1 MDTKMMEKNAAKLMK
16 PLSLEDQFYVN
27 FRNQHNNI
35 VGKFKNY
42 VDDFVRNNGDPKF
55 YGKWAY
61 RLIIHETISPY
72 IIFYTENYL
81 KEEKVFSNSRFDKDD
96 YYSHRAFLDLT
107 MSDYEGFIFHLEK
120 MSANATSI
128 LNILRYVSVN
138 RMLKQ
143 SLDNYSKKCL
153 NTNVTTRDLSVVHNV
168 NLNLKEYLFVLVKLQ
183 SVVHYWSNINSDMPY
198 LECSSALSLVART
211 FEEQFKNLTLRHDS
225 GFGGNTIRQMQ
236 DSLKN
241 HGFPDF
247 ETGYKNA
254 AFPSC
259 SNPVSLNANWTVI
272 KSTLNNNSLY
282 AGNQQL
288 YAGMIFEVC
297 RMIRNNSQH
306 AIDFSNKLFNSSDQF
321 REYVDVLLEGIL
333 LTLKY

>member
-1 MDTKMMEKNAAKLMK
+1 MLLKKAAKLMK
-16 PLSLEDQFYVN
+16 QPSLEEQFYLN
-27 FRNQHNNI
+27 FRNQHNF
-35 VGKFKNY
+35 VVVKFKHY
-42 VDDFVRNNGDPKF
+42 VDDFIQSNRDPKF

-61 RLIIHETISPY
+61 RLILHESISPY
-72 IIFYTENYL
+72 IIFHTEEYL
-81 KEEKVFSNSRFDKDD
+81 KEKNVLANPQFDKDD

-107 MSDYEGFIFHLEK
+107 MRDYEGFISHLEK
-120 MSANATSI
+120 MSTNTSSI
-128 LNILRYVSVN
+128 LNILTYVSVN
-138 RMLKQ
+138 RMLRK
-143 SLDNYSKKCL
+143 SIDNYSKRCL
-153 NTNVTTRDLSVVHNV
+153 NTNVTARDLSVVHDV

-183 SVVHYWSNINSDMPY
+183 SVVHYWSNINLDMPY

-211 FEEQFKNLTLRHDS
+211 FEEQFKNLTLRHHS
-225 GFGGNTIRQMQ
+225 GLGGNTIRRMQ
-236 DSLKN
+236 DSLRD

-247 ETGYKNA
+247 ETGYINA

-259 SNPVSLNANWTVI
+259 SDPASLNSNWTAI
-272 KSTLNNNSLY
+272 KNKLNNPLN
-282 AGNQQL
+282 AGNQEL

-306 AIDFSNKLFNSSDQF
+306 AIDFSSKLFNSSDQF